1 MGIRLISKIIRGQ
14 IITLFHFTIPSYRLC
29 FQVNGKN
36 IEAYGHDMAVQTLKH
51 AGDEVTL
58 VVKYFKPA
66 SLFLNRSKCERLIM
80 KDLFPGKYIL
90 VIKH

>member
-1 MGIRLISKIIRGQ
+1 M
-14 IITLFHFTIPSYRLC
+14 TTILLAIVLYIL
-29 FQVNGKN
+29 QVNGKN

-66 SLFLNRSKCERLIM
+66 SLFLNRSKYDVSKRLQSDNVHNYTCI
-80 KDLFPGKYIL
+80 GQ
-90 VIKH
+90 VIAKKSYVC